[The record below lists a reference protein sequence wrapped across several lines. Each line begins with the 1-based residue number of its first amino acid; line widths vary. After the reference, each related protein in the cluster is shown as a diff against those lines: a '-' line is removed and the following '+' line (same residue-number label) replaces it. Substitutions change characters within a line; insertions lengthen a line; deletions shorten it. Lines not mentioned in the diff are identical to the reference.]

1 MIKIQFSE
9 VGLEM
14 FDFRECFSRLT
25 GTKGPFPWQERLF
38 SRFIAGRIPNACDIP
53 TGLGKTSVI
62 AIWLLALGQSL
73 INQQSPRRIPIRL
86 VYVVDRRVIVD
97 QSTDEAKRA
106 IYALEKAECTGIS
119 QNDNS
124 LYPVAKALRETAFVT
139 DGPLVALS
147 ALRGQM
153 AENREWCLDPSRP
166 SIIIGTVDMVGSR
179 LLFSGYGGVGRSHRS
194 LQAGLIGQDTL
205 VLIDEAHLSPTF
217 VDTVGDIRRAVHQFK
232 VIRPFEVMSL
242 SATIPTGSREANNDL
257 QEEPLFYPEQE
268 LKNNEARNRLNAEK
282 HIEWVYFDQLGK
294 DKKATRKETDEQM
307 ATTIV
312 ERATQYDGQSLSIVM
327 FVSTV
332 GLVNQ
337 VAEKLIEKLGEGSA
351 ERILKMTGEMRGF
364 ERDQLTENDKFK
376 VFLPYRD
383 RNTSSP
389 THYLIATSCAE
400 VGVNLD
406 ADHGI
411 CDLTSLDSMIQR
423 IGRINRFG
431 KTSATITVVVDRS
444 AMAATGSD
452 IERKKSYAQQ
462 LEYADKQIENVEK
475 SVKDLKE
482 ENRVLKEKGEKA
494 ALKEKIKTAEAE
506 LKAAKEARK
515 RIKKDGVKYDDKFE
529 DAERMD
535 QTVYYTWL
543 ALKSREDGEGKV
555 NASPLALRELP
566 RDPKAWPTPPVR
578 PILDPARLDD
588 WSMTS
593 LRQAEFPRPLV
604 AYWLRG
610 VTADETAQ
618 TTFCWRSDL
627 NYAAS
632 LDQAEAMVRAI
643 PLYPRER
650 AVLATFRAKDAI
662 TQLATLWSD
671 KLVVIV
677 DASGQCE
684 AIVLRNLTKDKNLLF
699 GRLAYATVVIPSKL
713 GGLSGDGNVLDK
725 LPKTSSAVVDVV
737 DADEWTRYVV
747 RKLEG
752 GGCKCGRLRSDGEID
767 ELVPYV
773 RLKKALQNCAEES
786 GGICI
791 NSKELQKAFA
801 DSVSES
807 EEPQAHEESQTELPT
822 LIAYFLNRQSS
833 HHYLREADDMASLGM
848 EARRT
853 VNEHDADVE
862 RYVKAIARKIG
873 LDEELIQA
881 VGSAGLGHDRGKN
894 RDWWQAAIGNPKT
907 DNPEW
912 QPLAKSIHKSF
923 DNNLNQNYRHE
934 FGSFVET
941 EADGELKEHPHR
953 DLILHL
959 IAAHHGYARPHFPS
973 EAFDRSQPTAASGK
987 IAEEAMQRFDRLQRK
1002 YGWWQLAY
1010 LEAVLKAADALASR
1024 DFNRGRL

>member
-1 MIKIQFSE
+1 MI
-9 VGLEM
+9 
-14 FDFRECFSRLT
+14 DFNECFRRLT
-25 GTKGPFPWQERLF
+25 GAKRPFHWQERLF
-38 SRFIAGRIPNACDIP
+38 SEMLEGRFRRVCDVP
-53 TGLGKTSVI
+53 TGLGKTSII

-73 INQQSPRRIPIRL
+73 FNQQSPRRIPIRL

-106 IYALEKAECTGIS
+106 IYALEKAES
-119 QNDNS
+119 ADRSHSDNP
-124 LYPVAKALRETAFVT
+124 LYVVAKALREAEFIT

-166 SIIIGTVDMVGSR
+166 AIIIGTVDMVGSR

-217 VDTVGDIRRAVHQFK
+217 VGTAGDIRRAVHQFK

-242 SATIPTGSREANNDL
+242 SATIPTGSGKREANNDL
-257 QEEPLFYPEQE
+257 QEEPIFNTEQE
-268 LKNNEARNRLNAEK
+268 LKNDEARNRLNAEK
-282 HIEWVYFDQLGK
+282 YIEWVYFDQLAK
-294 DKKATRKETDEQM
+294 DKKATRKEIEEQM

-312 ERATQYDGQSLSIVM
+312 ELAAQYEGQSLSIVM

-337 VAEKLIEKLGEGSA
+337 VAEKLIEKLGKGSV
-351 ERILKMTGEMRGF
+351 ERILKMSGEMRGF

-376 VFLPYRD
+376 VFLPYRV
-383 RNTSSP
+383 RNTSRP

-411 CDLTSLDSMIQR
+411 CDLTSLDRMIQR

-444 AMAATGSD
+444 AMNATESD
-452 IERKKSYAQQ
+452 IEQEKSYAQQ
-462 LEYADKQIENVEK
+462 LEDADKQIEDVEER
-475 SVKDLKE
+475 VKDLKE
-482 ENRVLKEKGEKA
+482 EIRVLKEKGEKA

-515 RIKKDGVKYDDKFE
+515 KIEKDGVKYDEQFKVV
-529 DAERMD
+529 ERMD

-543 ALKSREDGEGKV
+543 ALKSKENGEGKV
-555 NASPLALRELP
+555 SASPLALRELP
-566 RDPKAWPTPPVR
+566 RNPKAWPTPPVR

-632 LDQAEAMVRAI
+632 LDQAEAMVRTI
-643 PLYPRER
+643 PIYPRER

-671 KLVVIV
+671 KPVVII
-677 DASGQCE
+677 DASGQHE
-684 AIVLRNLTKDKNLLF
+684 AIVLRDLIEGKNLLF

-747 RKLEG
+747 RKLND
-752 GGCKCGRLRSDGEID
+752 GGCKCGRLGSDGEID
-767 ELVPYV
+767 ELVSYAS
-773 RLKKALQNCAEES
+773 LKEALQNCAEVS

-801 DSVSES
+801 NSISES
-807 EEPQAHEESQTELPT
+807 EELQAHDESQTKLPT
-822 LIAYFLNRQSS
+822 LIAYFLNRQSLQ
-833 HHYLREADDMASLGM
+833 HYLREADDMASLGM
-848 EARRT
+848 EAGRT

-873 LDEELIQA
+873 LDEELIEA
-881 VGSAGLGHDRGKN
+881 IGHAGLGHDRGKN

-934 FGSFVET
+934 FGSLVET

-973 EAFDRSQPTAASGK
+973 EAFDRSQPTAVSGK